1 MPLSGILKTL
11 FKQESGQQP
20 KVTSLKP
27 GQIVHGKITKLFPNQ
42 TAEVQVGSQKL
53 IAKLEVPLS
62 VGARYWFQVQPGEGK
77 LNLKLLAGTDAVE
90 SKNGDNTE
98 NLLMQLGLSATKGNI
113 EFVSYILKEQLA
125 LPNEAIPLAADW
137 LDNVSS
143 RREGMETIQIMAERN
158 LPFTQEIFV
167 SLNSLQAKTPF
178 HELLGATL
186 RSLDSAPLTPT
197 VIQLKNMLKTILA
210 SPESRIAEK
219 SLAII
224 LNEVI
229 NSEPNQL
236 HAQGLLQKAGFIP
249 AFSNNENDFSNRQTP
264 AENGAIE
271 TVSFGKSSRPAE
283 PEKIDV
289 LQHAED
295 KLEGM
300 QQKVQ
305 KADGFD
311 HLKAMIADILKG
323 TDTQSDPLLKENIH
337 KNFTRIFTSIGLNE
351 EQIEN
356 GFKKMAE
363 FVRAVLN
370 PEDYHEN
377 SLSETEKNWIEEVVK
392 EEFANL
398 SLTSG
403 NEQAGKQLKSL
414 ISSLGFGFENGLFEK
429 EFSVVLKEEKQTLK
443 PLLIRYLNEQSNSV
457 QKAPA
462 ENLLHRMNGM
472 QLLSHDNGPVMQFLT
487 QVPLTFFNHTTDL
500 SIQWNGR
507 KLENGKID
515 PNYCRVL
522 FYLNLQSLGDTIV
535 DMQVQNRILSLSVSS
550 ERTDLKKISAPFVV
564 LLKTQLKDLDYH
576 LSSISFENGVEEKI
590 GTPMKKSKMKCYES
604 KLYGGVDFRI

>member
-167 SLNSLQAKTPF
+167 SLNSLQAKIPF

-197 VIQLKNMLKTILA
+197 VIQLKIMLKTILA

-236 HAQGLLQKAGFIP
+236 RAQRLLKKAGFIP
-249 AFSNNENDFSNRQTP
+249 AFSNNENDVSNRQTP

-289 LQHAED
+289 LQHAEV

-323 TDTQSDPLLKENIH
+323 TDTQSDSLLKENIH

-414 ISSLGFGFENGLFEK
+414 ISSLGFGFEHDLFEK
-429 EFSVVLKEEKQTLK
+429 DFSVVLKEEKQTLK

-472 QLLSHDNGPVMQFLT
+472 QLLSHDNGPIMQFLT

-590 GTPMKKSKMKCYES
+590 GTPMKKSIMKGYES